1 MAVFAVIADD
11 LTGSNAT
18 GALLAGSGFK
28 VVTAINYEN
37 LDAFNFST
45 FDGVIINTFSRSI
58 DEQEALNRVRTS
70 ASLLYR
76 RGIRYFGKRIDS
88 TIRGNLGAEI
98 EGILKGLDSEYIAA
112 VVPAYPRSGRIV
124 VGDYLLVNGIPVE
137 RTEAARDPKTPVTVS
152 DVLAV
157 IREQTAMPASHI
169 PLGTILK
176 TSEIIAKTIK

>member
-70 ASLLYR
+70 ASLL
-76 RGIRYFGKRIDS
+76 S
-88 TIRGNLGAEI
+88 L
-98 EGILKGLDSEYIAA
+98 
-112 VVPAYPRSGRIV
+112 
-124 VGDYLLVNGIPVE
+124 
-137 RTEAARDPKTPVTVS
+137 
-152 DVLAV
+152 
-157 IREQTAMPASHI
+157 
-169 PLGTILK
+169 
-176 TSEIIAKTIK
+176 